1 MPRNW
6 NDLAES
12 SGGTYTVDD
21 FKQALYQLVVGQC
34 LYARFRRQAVS
45 YRIISTYRKE
55 YKEASDLMGLTL
67 VYKDEQEYCLVR
79 QDVTK
84 LASMDIQETRFL
96 LALRKMYHL
105 RGNSGDLNEHGEAV
119 VGIEEFETVFKEL
132 TSQELGK
139 GGGDLRNLLKSAKS
153 RGLAMEDTE
162 NLSDGDPQPFAIAIL
177 PSIADIFSE
186 QAIDRFGASLKASLV
201 GNEPQEAETP
211 QELPPQ

>member
-6 NDLAES
+6 NDISES
-12 SGGTYTVDD
+12 SGGIYTVDD
-21 FKQALYQLVVGQC
+21 FKQAMYQLVVGQC

-55 YKEASDLMGLTL
+55 FKEAVDLMGLTL

-79 QDVTK
+79 QEATK
-84 LASMDIQETRFL
+84 LAQMDIQETRFL
-96 LALRKMYHL
+96 LTLRKLYHM
-105 RGNSGDLNEHGEAV
+105 RGSTGDLNEHGEAI

-132 TSQELGK
+132 TKQELGK
-139 GGGDLRNLLKSAKS
+139 GGGDLRILLKSAKS
-153 RGLAMEDTE
+153 RGLAMEDSE
-162 NLSDGDPQPFAIAIL
+162 SLNEGDPQPFAIAIL

-201 GNEPQEAETP
+201 GNEPQEAETETS
-211 QELPPQ
+211 QE

>member
-12 SGGTYTVDD
+12 SEGTYIVDD

-55 YKEASDLMGLTL
+55 FTEATDLMGLTL
-67 VYKDEQEYCLVR
+67 VFKDEQDYCFVR

-84 LASMDIQETRFL
+84 LAVMDIQETRFFL
-96 LALRKMYHL
+96 TLRKLYHMH
-105 RGNSGDLNEHGEAV
+105 GSVGDLNEHHEAI

-132 TSQELGK
+132 TKQDFNK
-139 GGGDLRNLLKSAKS
+139 GGGDLRMLLKTSKS
-153 RGLAMEDTE
+153 RGLAMEDSDGL
-162 NLSDGDPQPFAIAIL
+162 NDGDPQPFAISIL
-177 PSIADIFSE
+177 PAIADIFSE

-201 GNEPQEAETP
+201 GNESPETDTHTL
-211 QELPPQ
+211 QD

>member
-6 NDLAES
+6 SELADS
-12 SGGTYTVDD
+12 SEGTYAVDD

-55 YKEASDLMGLTL
+55 FKEAADLMGLTL
-67 VYKDEQEYCLVR
+67 VFKDEQDYCFVR

-84 LASMDIQETRFL
+84 LAAMDIQETRFL
-96 LALRKMYHL
+96 LTLRKLYHM
-105 RGNSGDLNEHGEAV
+105 RGSVGDLNEHHEAT

-132 TSQELGK
+132 TKQDFGK
-139 GGGDLRNLLKSAKS
+139 GGGDLRTMLKIARS

-162 NLSDGDPQPFAIAIL
+162 GVIDGDPQPFAISIL
-177 PSIADIFSE
+177 PAIADIFSE
-186 QAIDRFGASLKASLV
+186 QAIDRFGASLKASLL
-201 GNEPQEAETP
+201 GIESQENDIP
-211 QELPPQ
+211 KSLD